1 MWRLAAPLA
10 LALLVAACAPT
21 AQERV
26 QGFADDGRH
35 LYRRGAY
42 GEAGEQFKA
51 ALLLRPEDPDLL
63 CNLARCQEQLGRR
76 DEADQLY
83 ISALRHQPNHPEARH
98 AVVARHVE
106 AGRREEAGKMVQ
118 GWLRSNPRLAAP
130 YVEDGWL
137 LAGDGDLD
145 SARGRFLQAL
155 EIEPRNVRAMNELA
169 KLFEKIGHRERAVVL
184 YERSLEA
191 DPDQPAIRKRMEEL
205 RAQGV
210 GRPRPD

>member
-10 LALLVAACAPT
+10 LALLAAACAPT

-26 QGFADDGRH
+26 QACADDGRH

-83 ISALRHQPNHPEARH
+83 DRVLRHQPNHAEARH

-118 GWLRSNPRLAAP
+118 GWLRSNPGLAAP

-155 EIEPRNVRAMNELA
+155 EIDPRNARAMNELA
-169 KLFEKIGHRERAVVL
+169 KVYEKLGRHSRALVL

-191 DPDQPAIRKRMEEL
+191 DPDQQQTRRKMEEL
-205 RAQGV
+205 RARGV
-210 GRPRPD
+210 SRPRPD